1 MAEFLEEDCST
12 YVPGTRVEPV
22 PNSEYAPISEMRLI
36 TRDYGTCTTAKQE
49 VIASRREKPIY
60 RSSLGEVPQT
70 VAACEGK
77 VPQR

>member
-1 MAEFLEEDCST
+1 M
-12 YVPGTRVEPV
+12 

-49 VIASRREKPIY
+49 VIASRREKQKPIY